1 MFNLYL
7 HTNLN
12 EQHEKTINNPSHYL
26 TSVIHHLCNLLST
39 MRNNEYSVGLL
50 KAELSQWKMI
60 LAPKPRDLEI
70 MESLRHSIRT
80 LMIADIT
87 NYEGNQEITEI
98 CTQ

>member
-1 MFNLYL
+1 M
-7 HTNLN
+7 TN
-12 EQHEKTINNPSHYL
+12 QFSI
-26 TSVIHHLCNLLST
+26 
-39 MRNNEYSVGLL
+39 GLL

-60 LAPKPRDLEI
+60 LTPKPRDLEI

-87 NYEGNQEITEI
+87 NHKGNQEITEI